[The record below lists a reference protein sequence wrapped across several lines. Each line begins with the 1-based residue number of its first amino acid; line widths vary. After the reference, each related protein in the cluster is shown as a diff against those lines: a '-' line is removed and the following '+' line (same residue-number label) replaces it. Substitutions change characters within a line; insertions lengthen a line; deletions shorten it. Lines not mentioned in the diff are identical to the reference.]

1 MAFAKTTT
9 LGKSGLNP
17 RVQRAVDMGVP
28 GDCSPAS
35 GALQRGHGRAGLTPS
50 FAPFLWSQVLRAAD
64 SKATGCWERGV
75 TSERDLGKRPD
86 GLDWVPG
93 GHSAAVASNKFL

>member
-1 MAFAKTTT
+1 MAFAKITT

-17 RVQRAVDMGVP
+17 RAQRAADVGVL

-35 GALQRGHGRAGLTPS
+35 GALQRGQGRAGLTPS
-50 FAPFLWSQVLRAAD
+50 FAPFLWSRVLRAAD
-64 SKATGCWERGV
+64 SKATGCWERGA
-75 TSERDLGKRPD
+75 TSECDLGKQPD

-93 GHSAAVASNKFL
+93 GHPAAVALDKFL